1 MKRTLLAV
9 GAAVRRG
16 ETIDG
21 AGRAAGA
28 QVVAAIRRAA
38 RGLGCDPPR
47 ALRLVVEVSP
57 VWAGGEADGTNP
69 RWAPHDAGR
78 ITPCLS
84 WLRA

>member
-28 QVVAAIRRAA
+28 QVVAGPGGLEVVDREDREDRED
-38 RGLGCDPPR
+38 RGDRGDR
-47 ALRLVVEVSP
+47 GDRVEMLLL
-57 VWAGGEADGTNP
+57 EASNLKAKRNQNDGT
-69 RWAPHDAGR
+69 DSK
-78 ITPCLS
+78 TS
-84 WLRA
+84 

>member
-28 QVVAAIRRAA
+28 QVVAGPGGLEVVDREDRED
-38 RGLGCDPPR
+38 RGDRGDR
-47 ALRLVVEVSP
+47 GDRVEMLLL
-57 VWAGGEADGTNP
+57 EASNLKAKRNQNDGT
-69 RWAPHDAGR
+69 DSK
-78 ITPCLS
+78 TS
-84 WLRA
+84 

>member
-28 QVVAAIRRAA
+28 QVVAGPGGLEVVD
-38 RGLGCDPPR
+38 RGDRGDR
-47 ALRLVVEVSP
+47 GDRVEMLLL
-57 VWAGGEADGTNP
+57 EASNLKAKRNQNDGT
-69 RWAPHDAGR
+69 DSK
-78 ITPCLS
+78 TS
-84 WLRA
+84 

>member
-28 QVVAAIRRAA
+28 QVVAGPGGLEVVDREDREDRED
-38 RGLGCDPPR
+38 RGDRGDR
-47 ALRLVVEVSP
+47 VEMLLL
-57 VWAGGEADGTNP
+57 EASNLKAKRNQNDGT
-69 RWAPHDAGR
+69 DSK
-78 ITPCLS
+78 TS
-84 WLRA
+84 